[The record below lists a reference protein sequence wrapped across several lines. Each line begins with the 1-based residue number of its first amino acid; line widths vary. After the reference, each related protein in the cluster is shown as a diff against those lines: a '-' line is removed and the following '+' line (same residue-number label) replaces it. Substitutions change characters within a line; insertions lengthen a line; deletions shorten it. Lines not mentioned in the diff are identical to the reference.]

1 MKRFF
6 LISTIF
12 CMLANVSIAQNII
25 GYWKGTLS
33 LGPTELELCF
43 DIKETNGTLSATMDV
58 PAQGAYD
65 IPVTSVSFEMMK
77 LTIAIE
83 AISASYEG
91 TLVLNNIV
99 GEFTQMGMSLP
110 LTLIK
115 GEKAAKPKRPQEP
128 QPPFPYKSEEVF
140 FKNTREDFTLAG
152 TLTIPEGEGPF
163 PAMILVT
170 GSGPQNRDEELMDHK
185 PFAVIAD
192 YLTRNGVAVLRFDD
206 RGVGASEPGNPD
218 GTSFDFSYDAEAAFD
233 YLLSRKE
240 VIPSLCGITG
250 HSEGGFINFMVAQ
263 RRPDV
268 AFLIS
273 LGGPAVTGA
282 EVLKLQQVEVYRGM
296 GMPEQAIEQNRVI
309 SEQFFAIVEKYDAPD
324 ENFRKEALSYL
335 ASVGMPDDVAVPM
348 IDQYSSPWM
357 FYFLKYDP
365 APAIREVTVPAL
377 ILNGTLDKQVVSYQ
391 NIPVYRQIAE
401 ETGRDNMQIV
411 ELEGLNHL
419 FQHAT
424 TGLPTEYATIE
435 ETISEEV
442 LALMLEFVKS
452 IKK

>member
-1 MKRFF
+1 M
-6 LISTIF
+6 
-12 CMLANVSIAQNII
+12 ANLSIAQDIT
-25 GYWKGTLS
+25 GYWKGTLN

-43 DIKETNGTLSATMDV
+43 DIKEADGVLSATLDV

-65 IPVTSVSFEMMK
+65 IPVTSISFEMMK
-77 LTIAIE
+77 LTMEIAPL
-83 AISASYEG
+83 SATFEG
-91 TLVLNNIV
+91 TFVLNNIT

-115 GEKAAKPKRPQEP
+115 GEKEAKPKRPQEP
-128 QPPFPYKSEEVF
+128 QPPFPYKSEEVY

-163 PAMILVT
+163 PAMILIS
-170 GSGPQNRDEELMDHK
+170 GSGPQNRDEELSNHR

-192 YLTRNGVAVLRFDD
+192 YLSRNGVAVLRYDD
-206 RGVGASEPGNPD
+206 RGVASSEAGKSD
-218 GTSFDFSYDAEAAFD
+218 GTSFDISYDAEAAFD

-250 HSEGGFINFMVAQ
+250 HSEGGYINFMIAQ

-273 LGGPAVTGA
+273 LAGPAVTGA
-282 EVLKLQQVEVYRGM
+282 EVLKLQQAEIYRGM
-296 GMPEQAIEQNRVI
+296 GMPEQMVEQNRMV
-309 SEQFFAIVEKYDAPD
+309 SEKLFAIVDKYDTPD
-324 ENFRKEALSYL
+324 ENFRKEALGYL

-348 IDQYSSPWM
+348 IDQYGSPWM

-365 APAIREVTVPAL
+365 APAIREVTIPAL
-377 ILNGTLDKQVVSYQ
+377 ILNGTMDKQVVSSQ
-391 NIPVYRQIAE
+391 SLPVFRQIAE
-401 ETGRDNMQIV
+401 ETDRDNMQIV

-419 FQHAT
+419 FQHAK
-424 TGLPTEYATIE
+424 TGLPTEYGTIE

-442 LALMLEFVKS
+442 LKLMLDFINS
-452 IKK
+452 IK

>member
-1 MKRFF
+1 MRRIF
-6 LISTIF
+6 LTFASLFLLTN
-12 CMLANVSIAQNII
+12 LSIAQDIR
-25 GYWKGTLS
+25 GYWKGTLN

-43 DIKETNGTLSATMDV
+43 DIKEENGMISATLDV

-65 IPVTSVSFEMMK
+65 IPVTSISFEMMK
-77 LTIAIE
+77 LTMEIVPLNAT
-83 AISASYEG
+83 YEG
-91 TLVLNNIV
+91 TFVLNNIV

-115 GEKAAKPKRPQEP
+115 GEKAEKSKRPQEP

-163 PAMILVT
+163 PAMILVS
-170 GSGPQNRDEELMDHK
+170 GSGAQNRDEELMDHK

-192 YLTRNGVAVLRFDD
+192 YLSRNGVAVLRYDD
-206 RGVGASEPGNPD
+206 RGVGSSEPGNQD
-218 GTSFDFSYDAEAAFD
+218 GTSFDLSYDAEAAFD

-240 VIPSLCGITG
+240 VIPSRCGITG

-282 EVLKLQQVEVYRGM
+282 EVLKLQQAEIYRGM
-296 GMPEQAIEQNRVI
+296 GMPEQAIEQNRVV
-309 SEQFFAIVEKYDAPD
+309 SEQVFAIVERYDTPD
-324 ENFRKEALSYL
+324 ENFRKDALGYL
-335 ASVGMPDDVAVPM
+335 AEMGVPDDAATAM
-348 IDQYSSPWM
+348 IDQYTTPWM

-391 NIPVYRQIAE
+391 NIPVFREIAAQ
-401 ETGRDNMQIV
+401 TGRNNMHIL
-411 ELEGLNHL
+411 ELDGLNHL
-419 FQHAT
+419 FQHAE
-424 TGLPTEYATIE
+424 TGLPTEYVTIE

-442 LALMLEFVKS
+442 LKLMLDFVNS
-452 IKK
+452 IK

>member
-6 LISTIF
+6 LIFTLICS
-12 CMLANVSIAQNII
+12 MANVSIAQDIT
-25 GYWKGTLS
+25 GYWKGTLN

-43 DIKETNGTLSATMDV
+43 DIKEADGVLSATLDV

-65 IPVTSVSFEMMK
+65 IPVTSISYEMMK
-77 LTIAIE
+77 LTMEIAPL
-83 AISASYEG
+83 SATFEG
-91 TLVLNNIV
+91 TFVLNNIT

-115 GEKAAKPKRPQEP
+115 GEKEAKPKRPQEP
-128 QPPFPYKSEEVF
+128 QPPFPYKSEDVY

-152 TLTIPEGEGPF
+152 TLTIPEGDGPF
-163 PAMILVT
+163 PAMILIS
-170 GSGPQNRDEELMDHK
+170 GSGPQNRDEELSNHR

-192 YLTRNGVAVLRFDD
+192 YLSRNGVAVLRYDD
-206 RGVGASEPGNPD
+206 RGVASSEAGKSD
-218 GTSFDFSYDAEAAFD
+218 GTSFDISYDAEAAFD

-250 HSEGGFINFMVAQ
+250 HSEGGYINFMIAQ

-273 LGGPAVTGA
+273 LAGPAVTGA
-282 EVLKLQQVEVYRGM
+282 EVLKLQQAEIYRGM
-296 GMPEQAIEQNRVI
+296 GMPEPMVEQNRVV
-309 SEQFFAIVEKYDAPD
+309 SEKLFAIVDKYDTPD
-324 ENFRKEALSYL
+324 ENFRKEALGYL

-348 IDQYSSPWM
+348 IDQYGSPWM

-365 APAIREVTVPAL
+365 APAIREVTIPAL
-377 ILNGTLDKQVVSYQ
+377 ILNGTMDKQVVSSQ
-391 NIPVYRQIAE
+391 SLPVFRQIAE
-401 ETGRDNMQIV
+401 ERGRDNMKIV

-419 FQHAT
+419 FQHAK
-424 TGLPTEYATIE
+424 TGLPTEYGTIE

-442 LALMLEFVKS
+442 LKLMLDFVNS
-452 IKK
+452 IK

>member
-1 MKRFF
+1 M
-6 LISTIF
+6 
-12 CMLANVSIAQNII
+12 ANVSIAQDIT
-25 GYWKGTLS
+25 GYWKGTLN

-43 DIKETNGTLSATMDV
+43 DIKEADGVLSATLDV

-65 IPVTSVSFEMMK
+65 IPVTSISYEMMK
-77 LTIAIE
+77 LTMEIAPL
-83 AISASYEG
+83 SATFEG
-91 TLVLNNIV
+91 TFVLNNIT

-115 GEKAAKPKRPQEP
+115 GEKEAKPKRPQEP
-128 QPPFPYKSEEVF
+128 QPPFPYKSEDVY

-152 TLTIPEGEGPF
+152 TLTIPEGDGPF
-163 PAMILVT
+163 PAMILIS
-170 GSGPQNRDEELMDHK
+170 GSGPQNRDEELSNHR

-192 YLTRNGVAVLRFDD
+192 YLSRNGVAVLRYDD
-206 RGVGASEPGNPD
+206 RGVASSEAGKSD
-218 GTSFDFSYDAEAAFD
+218 GTSFDISYDAEAAFD

-250 HSEGGFINFMVAQ
+250 HSEGGYINFMIAQ

-273 LGGPAVTGA
+273 LAGPAVTGA
-282 EVLKLQQVEVYRGM
+282 EVLKLQQAEIYRGM
-296 GMPEQAIEQNRVI
+296 GMPEPMVEQNRVV
-309 SEQFFAIVEKYDAPD
+309 SEKLFAIVDKYDTPD
-324 ENFRKEALSYL
+324 ENFRKEALGYL

-348 IDQYSSPWM
+348 IDQYGSPWM

-365 APAIREVTVPAL
+365 APAIREVTIPAL
-377 ILNGTLDKQVVSYQ
+377 ILNGTMDKQVVSSQ
-391 NIPVYRQIAE
+391 SLPVFRQIAE
-401 ETGRDNMQIV
+401 ERGRDNMKIV

-419 FQHAT
+419 FQHAK
-424 TGLPTEYATIE
+424 TGLPTEYGTIE

-442 LALMLEFVKS
+442 LKLMLDFVNS
-452 IKK
+452 IK

>member
-1 MKRFF
+1 MKRLF
-6 LISTIF
+6 LISTILY
-12 CMLANVSIAQNII
+12 MLTNISIAQDIR

-33 LGPTELELCF
+33 LGPTELELYF
-43 DIKETNGTLSATMDV
+43 DIKEENGTISATLDV

-65 IPVTSVSFEMMK
+65 IPVTSISFDMMK
-77 LTIAIE
+77 LTMEIAPLN
-83 AISASYEG
+83 ATYEG
-91 TLVLNNIV
+91 TFVLNNIV
-99 GEFTQMGMSLP
+99 GEFTQMGMTLP

-140 FKNTREDFTLAG
+140 FKNTREDFILAG

-163 PAMILVT
+163 PAMILVS

-192 YLTRNGVAVLRFDD
+192 YLSRNGVVVLRYDD
-206 RGVGASEPGNPD
+206 RGVASSEPGKSD
-218 GTSFDFSYDAEAAFD
+218 GTSFDISYDAEAAFD

-250 HSEGGFINFMVAQ
+250 HSEGGYVNFMVAQ

-273 LGGPAVTGA
+273 LAGPAVTGA
-282 EVLKLQQVEVYRGM
+282 EVLKLQQTEIYRGM
-296 GMPEQAIEQNRVI
+296 GMPEQAIEQNRVV
-309 SEQFFAIVEKYDAPD
+309 SEQVFAIVERYDAPD
-324 ENFRKEALSYL
+324 ENFRKDALGYL
-335 ASVGMPDDVAVPM
+335 AKMGVPDDAATAM
-348 IDQYSSPWM
+348 IDQYTTPWM

-365 APAIREVTVPAL
+365 APAIREVAVPAL

-391 NIPVYRQIAE
+391 NIPVFREIAAQ
-401 ETGRDNMQIV
+401 TGRNNMQIV
-411 ELEGLNHL
+411 ELDGLNHL
-419 FQHAT
+419 FQHAE
-424 TGLPTEYATIE
+424 TGLPTEYTTIE

-442 LALMLEFVKS
+442 LKLMLDFVKL
-452 IKK
+452 IK

>member
-1 MKRFF
+1 MKRIL
-6 LISTIF
+6 LISALVF
-12 CMLANVSIAQNII
+12 LLANSGMAQNIT

-43 DIKETNGTLSATMDV
+43 DIKQSDGTISATLDV
-58 PAQGAYD
+58 PAQGAYN
-65 IPVTSVSFEMMK
+65 IPVTSISFEMMK
-77 LTIAIE
+77 LTMDIAPLN
-83 AISASYEG
+83 AKYEG

-110 LTLIK
+110 LNLSK
-115 GEKAAKPKRPQEP
+115 GEKAEKPRRPQEP
-128 QPPFPYKSEEVF
+128 KAPFPYKSEEVF

-170 GSGPQNRDEELMDHK
+170 GSGAQNRDEELMDHK

-192 YLTRNGVAVLRFDD
+192 YLSRNGVAVLRFDD
-206 RGVGASEPGNPD
+206 RGVGSSEPGNPD
-218 GTSFDFSYDAEAAFD
+218 ATSFDLSYDAEAAFD

-250 HSEGGFINFMVAQ
+250 HSEGGYINFMVAR

-268 AFLIS
+268 AFVIS
-273 LGGPAVTGA
+273 LAGPAVTGA
-282 EVLKLQQVEVYRGM
+282 EVMKLQQAEVYRGM

-309 SEQFFAIVEKYDAPD
+309 SEQVFAIVEKHDTPD
-324 ENFRKEALSYL
+324 ENFRKEALGLL

-348 IDQYSSPWM
+348 IDQYGSPWF

-391 NIPVYRQIAE
+391 NIPVFHEIAK
-401 ETGRDNMQIV
+401 ETGRDNMRIV

-442 LALMLEFVKS
+442 LALMLEFVKT